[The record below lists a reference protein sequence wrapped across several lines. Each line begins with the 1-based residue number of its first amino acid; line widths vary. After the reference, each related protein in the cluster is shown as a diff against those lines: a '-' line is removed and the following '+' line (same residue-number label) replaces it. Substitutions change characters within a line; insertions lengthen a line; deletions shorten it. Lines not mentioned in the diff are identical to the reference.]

1 MRGGPRETGNPF
13 SIRRATQENGF
24 RNRPFT
30 LVISVETLSETHG
43 SWWCH
48 RFLQG
53 LLTGDQRWPLKWDI
67 SGHFR
72 SFWSVLSYDIWY
84 SGWIF
89 VLSTW
94 THLWPTPSAP
104 ASPTQCGSEFRK
116 NRALARALL
125 QEPWRGGQMTHED
138 LGVRCVEK
146 KQQEQVEFSIYNIII
161 LHATLETP
169 G

>member
-1 MRGGPRETGNPF
+1 MSTMGWRGAFKGDEGWYSAIHRLLGSRRGLCSPSPLHERGTSGNREPILDQEG
-13 SIRRATQENGF
+13 TQENSF

-53 LLTGDQRWPLKWDI
+53 LLTGDQWWPLKWDI

-84 SGWIF
+84 SPYSCNPC
-89 VLSTW
+89 LSNYLNFELML
-94 THLWPTPSAP
+94 THHFSPLRWP
-104 ASPTQCGSEFRK
+104 CI
-116 NRALARALL
+116 
-125 QEPWRGGQMTHED
+125 RG
-138 LGVRCVEK
+138 K
-146 KQQEQVEFSIYNIII
+146 KSTV
-161 LHATLETP
+161 
-169 G
+169 